1 MRRSLALALLL
12 LTTRAADAQKR
23 SVSAPKLTVIIGD
36 WRVEHGVAAPW
47 LRDGTQVPDT
57 KTRVGSTIR
66 FNLDHVIGAG
76 ALSCARAAYE
86 TISQPAQGLFQGNLP
101 APAKKSAVPL
111 GITKFPVPGTR
122 LNCDTGSYDFH
133 RVDAN
138 TLLVGLDNVIWTL
151 TRAPGALAAATTPS
165 GVVEL
170 FLEQHFMGDMGF
182 IKTSID
188 RKQQWLTDTLRTKIM
203 AYLARPSSPD
213 EVPEIDGDP
222 FTDSQEYPTRFA
234 VSTGVITGST
244 ARVTVRFADGYRDRV
259 VYYLLHQQSGQ
270 WRISDTRCEHKVTL
284 TSLLK

>member
-12 LTTRAADAQKR
+12 LTARAVDAQKR
-23 SVSAPKLTVIIGD
+23 SVSAPKSTGIIGE

-66 FNLDHVIGAG
+66 FDLDHVVGAG
-76 ALSCARAAYE
+76 AFTCARATYE
-86 TISQPAQGLFQGNLP
+86 TISQAAQGLFQGNLP
-101 APAKKSAVPL
+101 APAKQSAEPL

-122 LNCDTGSYDFH
+122 LNCDSGSYDFH

-170 FLEQHFMGDMGF
+170 FLERHYMGGMGF
-182 IKTSID
+182 ITTSIAP
-188 RKQQWLTDTLRTKIM
+188 KQQWLTDTLRTKIM

-234 VSTGVITGST
+234 VSTAVMKGITAS
-244 ARVTVRFADGYRDRV
+244 VTVRFGDGYRNRV

-270 WRISDTRCEHKVTL
+270 WRIADTRCEHNVTL